1 MWSRPLALALLL
13 LPAPALAGVKE
24 KVAALA
30 PPGLVLVM
38 DAKGN
43 ELVAQNT
50 DEPFVPASVTKIVTA
65 WLAMEVLGGDYR
77 FETRFYLDDKRVLYV
92 RGGGDP
98 FLISEE
104 LAPLATELVAAVG
117 KKPITGIVLDASY
130 YPSNLRIPGI
140 EDTDEAYNALNSALA
155 VNFNTVY
162 AVRSGNKVRSAE
174 KQTPITPLAITQFR
188 LRGPNGSGRIS
199 LSQDPT
205 VSLQY
210 AGELIAAF
218 IERAGGSVKGK
229 ISTGTVPEGLE
240 PVYVH
245 RQSRTL
251 SEILVE
257 LLRASN
263 NYIANQVFLEIGGH
277 RLGGP
282 VSLEKSLQVANE
294 MLAAH
299 GLAAAIHL
307 EEGSGISRNNH
318 FTARGL
324 AKVLELFA
332 PHADL
337 LHGHDGGMNKT
348 GTMEGVRTLAG
359 YADTSS
365 HGRVRFVI
373 SLTSNDGE
381 MRFRLLRAISPGC
394 KSRPPRRCFPTRSQ
408 KFAISAYRISAGGL
422 RSPAG
427 YALRVHV
434 QRIDR
439 VARRHEQPV
448 AVAAAEADV
457 GSALGQ
463 RDEADRL
470 AGRIE
475 HLDAVERRAH
485 APAAPQIAVDV
496 DPKAVGRFFF
506 FAVDEDAA
514 IGELR
519 SAVDHVEDIDRA
531 SLGRALDDIELRFV
545 GRKGQSVRP
554 LDQPGGRD
562 RRTPAVGI
570 EPVDVEGQF
579 RLCLHAQIIAGDAG
593 GRIGEPD
600 GAVGLHDHV
609 VRAIEPLAVEPIDQ
623 HRDGAV
629 ILGARDATA

>member
-1 MWSRPLALALLL
+1 MWKFGTRMRTQTAARLRRWPHWRCPLARQWQHHGASVFSLPYAAGLLALVLLL
-13 LPAPALAGVKE
+13 LPAPALADVKE

-30 PPGLVLVM
+30 PSGLVLVV
-38 DAKGN
+38 DGKGN
-43 ELVAQNT
+43 ELVTQNA

-65 WLAMEVLGGDYR
+65 WLALEVLGGDYR
-77 FETRFYLDDKRVLYV
+77 FETRFYLDDNRLLYV

-117 KKPITGIVLDASY
+117 KKPIIGIVLDASY

-140 EDTDEAYNALNSALA
+140 ENTGEAYNALNSALA

-188 LRGPNGSGRIS
+188 LRGPKGSGRIS

-205 VSLQY
+205 VGLQY
-210 AGELIAAF
+210 AGELTAAF
-218 IERAGGSVKGK
+218 IVRAGGSVKGK

-263 NYIANQVFLEIGGH
+263 NYIANQVFLEIGGR

-299 GLAAAIHL
+299 GLATDVHL
-307 EEGSGISRNNH
+307 EEGSGISRDNR
-318 FTARGL
+318 FTPRGL

-348 GTMEGVRTLAG
+348 GSMDGIRTLAG
-359 YADTSS
+359 YVNTSS
-365 HGRVRFVI
+365 HGRVRFVT
-373 SLTSNDGE
+373 SLTNNDDE
-381 MRFRLLRAISPGC
+381 MRFRLLRAI
-394 KSRPPRRCFPTRSQ
+394 
-408 KFAISAYRISAGGL
+408 
-422 RSPAG
+422 
-427 YALRVHV
+427 
-434 QRIDR
+434 
-439 VARRHEQPV
+439 
-448 AVAAAEADV
+448 
-457 GSALGQ
+457 
-463 RDEADRL
+463 
-470 AGRIE
+470 
-475 HLDAVERRAH
+475 
-485 APAAPQIAVDV
+485 
-496 DPKAVGRFFF
+496 
-506 FAVDEDAA
+506 
-514 IGELR
+514 
-519 SAVDHVEDIDRA
+519 
-531 SLGRALDDIELRFV
+531 
-545 GRKGQSVRP
+545 
-554 LDQPGGRD
+554 
-562 RRTPAVGI
+562 
-570 EPVDVEGQF
+570 
-579 RLCLHAQIIAGDAG
+579 DAG
-593 GRIGEPD
+593 
-600 GAVGLHDHV
+600 L
-609 VRAIEPLAVEPIDQ
+609 
-623 HRDGAV
+623 
-629 ILGARDATA
+629 

>member
-24 KVAALA
+24 QVAALA
-30 PPGLVLVM
+30 PPALVLVV
-38 DAKGN
+38 DSKGN

-65 WLAMEVLGGDYR
+65 WLAMEVLGGGYR

-104 LAPLATELVAAVG
+104 LAPLATKLVAAVG
-117 KKPITGIVLDASY
+117 KKPIAGIVLDASY

-162 AVRSGNKVRSAE
+162 AVRSGDKVRSAE
-174 KQTPITPLAITQFR
+174 KQTPITPLAINQFR

-199 LSQDPT
+199 LSQDPM

-218 IERAGGSVKGK
+218 IARAGGRVKGK
-229 ISTGTVPEGLE
+229 ISTGPVPEGLE

-257 LLRASN
+257 LLRVSN
-263 NYIANQVFLEIGGH
+263 NYIANQVFLEIGAH

-337 LHGHDGGMNKT
+337 LRGHDGGMNKT

-365 HGRVRFVI
+365 QGRVRVVI

-381 MRFRLLRAISPGC
+381 MRFRLLRAI
-394 KSRPPRRCFPTRSQ
+394 RS
-408 KFAISAYRISAGGL
+408 
-422 RSPAG
+422 
-427 YALRVHV
+427 
-434 QRIDR
+434 
-439 VARRHEQPV
+439 
-448 AVAAAEADV
+448 
-457 GSALGQ
+457 
-463 RDEADRL
+463 
-470 AGRIE
+470 
-475 HLDAVERRAH
+475 
-485 APAAPQIAVDV
+485 
-496 DPKAVGRFFF
+496 
-506 FAVDEDAA
+506 
-514 IGELR
+514 EL
-519 SAVDHVEDIDRA
+519 
-531 SLGRALDDIELRFV
+531 
-545 GRKGQSVRP
+545 
-554 LDQPGGRD
+554 
-562 RRTPAVGI
+562 
-570 EPVDVEGQF
+570 
-579 RLCLHAQIIAGDAG
+579 
-593 GRIGEPD
+593 
-600 GAVGLHDHV
+600 
-609 VRAIEPLAVEPIDQ
+609 
-623 HRDGAV
+623 
-629 ILGARDATA
+629 

>member
-1 MWSRPLALALLL
+1 MWSRSLALVLLL

-24 KVAALA
+24 RVKALA
-30 PPGLVLVM
+30 PPGLVLVV

-43 ELVAQNT
+43 ELVAQNA

-77 FETRFYLDDKRVLYV
+77 FVTRFYLDDKRVLYV

-104 LAPLATELVAAVG
+104 LALLATKLVAAVG
-117 KKPITGIVLDASY
+117 KQPITGIVLDGSY

-140 EDTDEAYNALNSALA
+140 EDTDKSYNALNSALA
-155 VNFNTVY
+155 VNFNTIN
-162 AVRSGNKVRSAE
+162 AVRSGNTVRSAE
-174 KQTPITPLAITQFR
+174 KQTPITPLAISQFR
-188 LRGPNGSGRIS
+188 LRGPNGKGRIS
-199 LSQDPT
+199 LTQDPT

-251 SEILVE
+251 SNILVA

-277 RLGGP
+277 RLSGP

-299 GLAAAIHL
+299 GLAKAIHL
-307 EEGSGISRNNH
+307 DEGSGISRNNR

-337 LHGHDGGMNKT
+337 LRGHDGGMNKT

-359 YADTSS
+359 YADTSG

-381 MRFRLLRAISPGC
+381 MRFRLLKAI
-394 KSRPPRRCFPTRSQ
+394 KS
-408 KFAISAYRISAGGL
+408 GL
-422 RSPAG
+422 
-427 YALRVHV
+427 
-434 QRIDR
+434 
-439 VARRHEQPV
+439 
-448 AVAAAEADV
+448 
-457 GSALGQ
+457 
-463 RDEADRL
+463 
-470 AGRIE
+470 
-475 HLDAVERRAH
+475 
-485 APAAPQIAVDV
+485 
-496 DPKAVGRFFF
+496 
-506 FAVDEDAA
+506 
-514 IGELR
+514 
-519 SAVDHVEDIDRA
+519 
-531 SLGRALDDIELRFV
+531 
-545 GRKGQSVRP
+545 
-554 LDQPGGRD
+554 
-562 RRTPAVGI
+562 
-570 EPVDVEGQF
+570 
-579 RLCLHAQIIAGDAG
+579 
-593 GRIGEPD
+593 
-600 GAVGLHDHV
+600 
-609 VRAIEPLAVEPIDQ
+609 
-623 HRDGAV
+623 
-629 ILGARDATA
+629 

>member
-13 LPAPALAGVKE
+13 LAAPALAGVKE
-24 KVAALA
+24 NVAALA
-30 PPGLVLVM
+30 PAGLVLVI

-43 ELVAQNT
+43 ELVAQNA

-130 YPSNLRIPGI
+130 YPSKLRIPGI
-140 EDTDEAYNALNSALA
+140 EDTNESYNALNSALA
-155 VNFNTVY
+155 VNFNTVS
-162 AVRSGNKVRSAE
+162 AVRSGNKVHSAE

-188 LRGPNGSGRIS
+188 LRGPKGTGRIS
-199 LSQDPT
+199 LSQDRT

-218 IERAGGSVKGK
+218 IAQAGGSVKGR
-229 ISTGTVPEGLE
+229 ISIGTVPKGAE

-251 SEILVE
+251 SQILRE

-282 VSLEKSLQVANE
+282 VSFEKSLKVANE

-307 EEGSGISRNNH
+307 EEGSGISRDNH

-337 LHGHDGGMNKT
+337 LHGRDGGMNKT
-348 GTMEGVRTLAG
+348 GSLEGVRTLAG

-373 SLTSNDGE
+373 SLTSNDGD
-381 MRFRLLRAISPGC
+381 MRFRLLRAIES
-394 KSRPPRRCFPTRSQ
+394 
-408 KFAISAYRISAGGL
+408 GL
-422 RSPAG
+422 
-427 YALRVHV
+427 
-434 QRIDR
+434 
-439 VARRHEQPV
+439 
-448 AVAAAEADV
+448 
-457 GSALGQ
+457 
-463 RDEADRL
+463 
-470 AGRIE
+470 
-475 HLDAVERRAH
+475 
-485 APAAPQIAVDV
+485 
-496 DPKAVGRFFF
+496 
-506 FAVDEDAA
+506 
-514 IGELR
+514 
-519 SAVDHVEDIDRA
+519 
-531 SLGRALDDIELRFV
+531 
-545 GRKGQSVRP
+545 
-554 LDQPGGRD
+554 
-562 RRTPAVGI
+562 
-570 EPVDVEGQF
+570 
-579 RLCLHAQIIAGDAG
+579 
-593 GRIGEPD
+593 
-600 GAVGLHDHV
+600 
-609 VRAIEPLAVEPIDQ
+609 
-623 HRDGAV
+623 
-629 ILGARDATA
+629 

>member
-13 LPAPALAGVKE
+13 LAAPALAGVKE
-24 KVAALA
+24 NVAALA
-30 PPGLVLVM
+30 PAGLVFVI

-43 ELVAQNT
+43 ELVAQNA

-130 YPSNLRIPGI
+130 YPSKLRIPGI
-140 EDTDEAYNALNSALA
+140 EDTNESYNALNSALA
-155 VNFNTVY
+155 VNFNTVS
-162 AVRSGNKVRSAE
+162 AVRSGNKVHSAE

-188 LRGPNGSGRIS
+188 LRGPKGTGRIS
-199 LSQDPT
+199 LSQDRT

-218 IERAGGSVKGK
+218 IAQAGGSVKGR
-229 ISTGTVPEGLE
+229 ISIGTVPKGAE

-251 SEILVE
+251 SQILRE

-282 VSLEKSLQVANE
+282 VSLEKSLKVANE

-307 EEGSGISRNNH
+307 EEGSGISRDNH

-337 LHGHDGGMNKT
+337 LHGRDGGMNKT
-348 GTMEGVRTLAG
+348 GSLEGVRTLAG
-359 YADTSS
+359 YADTAS

-373 SLTSNDGE
+373 SLTSNDGDL
-381 MRFRLLRAISPGC
+381 RFRLLRAIQS
-394 KSRPPRRCFPTRSQ
+394 
-408 KFAISAYRISAGGL
+408 GL
-422 RSPAG
+422 
-427 YALRVHV
+427 
-434 QRIDR
+434 
-439 VARRHEQPV
+439 
-448 AVAAAEADV
+448 
-457 GSALGQ
+457 
-463 RDEADRL
+463 
-470 AGRIE
+470 
-475 HLDAVERRAH
+475 
-485 APAAPQIAVDV
+485 
-496 DPKAVGRFFF
+496 
-506 FAVDEDAA
+506 
-514 IGELR
+514 
-519 SAVDHVEDIDRA
+519 
-531 SLGRALDDIELRFV
+531 
-545 GRKGQSVRP
+545 
-554 LDQPGGRD
+554 
-562 RRTPAVGI
+562 
-570 EPVDVEGQF
+570 
-579 RLCLHAQIIAGDAG
+579 
-593 GRIGEPD
+593 
-600 GAVGLHDHV
+600 
-609 VRAIEPLAVEPIDQ
+609 
-623 HRDGAV
+623 
-629 ILGARDATA
+629 